1 MYYTHSID
9 KNHLETFK
17 GYRITPPPLR
27 LRADFACM
35 ASHRKGIPEL
45 PWHFGL
51 NETSMTDLTHHRIE
65 FKKPDLDHLNDHYTV
80 VDMHFHTC
88 YSDGHNTIPQISD
101 TARRLAIG
109 LAVTDHNEI
118 RGAIELA
125 AQGDI
130 LCIPGIEVTSVE
142 GSHVLVYFYTAADL
156 ERFYRKA
163 VVPAMGTDIMSS
175 TSLEMETIIEA
186 ARRFPSVVVFPHP
199 YSAAYTGIQNSY
211 FSEERR
217 LALYEMVDGIEVINA
232 ENMNKWNLQS
242 TVLGFN
248 VGKGITGGSDGH
260 RVSQM
265 GRSVTCATCPP
276 EREAFLQAVKSG
288 QTRVVG
294 KEIDLLRKVTS
305 NTIKLKH
312 NIRNYPDLIEKNI
325 RYSYTLLNNKQRSLR
340 KSVRRN
346 FYARAR

>member
-1 MYYTHSID
+1 MSV
-9 KNHLETFK
+9 
-17 GYRITPPPLR
+17 
-27 LRADFACM
+27 
-35 ASHRKGIPEL
+35 
-45 PWHFGL
+45 
-51 NETSMTDLTHHRIE
+51 LTHHRIE
-65 FKKPDLDHLNDHYTV
+65 FKKPDLDHLNDQYTV

-88 YSDGHNTIPQISD
+88 YSDGHNTIPQICE

-109 LAVTDHNEI
+109 LAITDHNEI
-118 RGAIELA
+118 RGALELS
-125 AQGDI
+125 AQSDI

-142 GSHVLVYFYTAADL
+142 GSHVLIYFYAATDL
-156 ERFYRKA
+156 ERFYRKT
-163 VVPAMGTDIMSS
+163 VVPAMGSDIMSS
-175 TSLEMETIIEA
+175 THLEMEAIIEA

-217 LALYEMVDGIEVINA
+217 LALYEMADGIEVINA

-265 GRSVTCATCPP
+265 GRAVTCATCPP
-276 EREAFLQAVKSG
+276 EREAFLQAVATG

-294 KEIDLLRKVTS
+294 KEINILRKVTS

-312 NIRNYPDLIEKNI
+312 NIRNYPDLMEKNI